1 LSYKKSCKI
10 ILISYYLYIIST
22 QKEDPG
28 EEKYLKYKEKYLDLP
43 HLIGGS
49 NTSIVNLD
57 KFKAENILP
66 DITDDY
72 SKLEKGK
79 IIVPPKLKCF
89 VDFYLQNL

>member
-1 LSYKKSCKI
+1 M
-10 ILISYYLYIIST
+10 ST
-22 QKEDPG
+22 QKRG
-28 EEKYLKYKEKYLDLP
+28 HWEEKYLKYKGKYLALS

-72 SKLEKGK
+72 SKLGKGK
-79 IIVPPKLKCF
+79 IIIPLKSKCY
-89 VDFYLQNL
+89 VNFYLQNL